1 MGSDHKNGPS
11 RVSLVAALSSFNAA
25 FIGIGALSGAVNIL
39 ALTGSFF
46 MLQVYDRVVPG
57 RSMPT
62 LVGLVLLAGLLFAF
76 QGILDFIRARLLV
89 RIGLAVDARLSG
101 PVYAALIRQP
111 LRSGQQG
118 DGLQPLR
125 DLDQVRSFLSGAGP
139 TAFFDLPWM
148 PLYIGICFLFHVWI
162 GVAAL
167 AGALLLCALA
177 LLAEGRT
184 RRPIR
189 ETGALAASRSGLAEA
204 ARRNAEA
211 LQAMGFAAQ
220 MEARWAV
227 VNDAY
232 LDAHAKASDVAGSL
246 GTVSRTL
253 RIALQSAMLALGA
266 CLVIGQEASGGIM
279 IASSIMMSRALAPV
293 ELAIGNWKGFVS
305 ARQGWRRLGALLG
318 SEPNAVPRTSLPAP
332 QATLAVEGVSA
343 TPPGDGRLVVRDM
356 SFSLARGAG
365 LGIIGPS
372 ASGKSSLAR
381 VLAGLWQPVRGT
393 VRLDGAALDQWAPEE
408 LGRHVGYL
416 PQDVQLF
423 DGTIA
428 QNIARFEPGAPAD
441 KILKAAHLA
450 GVHDL
455 IVHLP
460 EGYETR
466 IGEAGARLSAGQRQ
480 RVALARALFGDPFLV
495 ILDEPN
501 SNLDTE
507 GEAALGR
514 AITSVRERGGIAI
527 VIAHRPSALAP
538 LDQLLVMAEGRPQ
551 MLGPRDQVLARLA
564 RPKAAQPELKVAS

>member
-211 LQAMGFAAQ
+211 LQAMGFATQ

-318 SEPNAVPRTSLPAP
+318 SEPNAAPRTSLPAP

-441 KILKAAHLA
+441 RILKAAHLA

-480 RVALARALFGDPFLV
+480 RVALARALYGDPFLV

>member
-11 RVSLVAALSSFNAA
+11 RVSLVAALSSFHAA

-318 SEPNAVPRTSLPAP
+318 SEPNAAPRTSLPAP

-428 QNIARFEPGAPAD
+428 QNIARFEPEAPAD

-480 RVALARALFGDPFLV
+480 RVALARALYGDPFLV

-507 GEAALGR
+507 GEAALAR

-527 VIAHRPSALAP
+527 VVAHRPSALAP